1 MTERSERDDAR
12 AAIRQL
18 LINVG
23 LQVAMSG
30 VHLALILWAVLG
42 TPGASDVGTERGL
55 GMWIL
60 LAWGI
65 AGLVWTPL
73 NARGLW
79 KRRDWA
85 RRSAIAYWVIS
96 MPFCC
101 CFPVGIY
108 AIWSLRR
115 PRVRAL
121 FDAELS

>member
-1 MTERSERDDAR
+1 MTERSERDEAR
-12 AAIRQL
+12 SAVRQL

-23 LQVAMSG
+23 LQVAMFG
-30 VHLALILWAVLG
+30 VHLALILWAL
-42 TPGASDVGTERGL
+42 GASEERGI

-60 LAWGI
+60 LGWAV

-79 KRRDWA
+79 KRRDAA
-85 RRSAIAYWVIS
+85 RRSSIVYWVIS

-121 FDAELS
+121 FGAPS